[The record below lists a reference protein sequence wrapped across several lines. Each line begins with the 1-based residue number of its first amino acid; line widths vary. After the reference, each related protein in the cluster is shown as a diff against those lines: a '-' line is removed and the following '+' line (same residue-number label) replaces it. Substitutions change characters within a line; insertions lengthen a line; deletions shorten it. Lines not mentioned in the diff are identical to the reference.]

1 LPAGRFPTRGERS
14 KSFAVPM
21 YCPVEPEDDPAK
33 LDRAA
38 MRGIVIFAIMFAIG
52 AVIDAAFFKG
62 RYLNDAQT
70 AITGLT
76 GLSTQI
82 GKK

>member
-1 LPAGRFPTRGERS
+1 MPMHRRTERRS
-14 KSFAVPM
+14 GGDGI
-21 YCPVEPEDDPAK
+21 E
-33 LDRAA
+33 A